1 MRSFVGGCRVVLC
14 AAVLLA
20 GASAMVAADTTPV
33 NGTGLLDAAEAGD
46 HAAAMRLMTAKGA
59 NVNAAYVNTAGADGA
74 TAIMYAAANGDLELV
89 RALIK
94 AGANVKLENQFGS
107 SALTEAAIIGS
118 APVIDALLKAG
129 ADPNFK
135 TPNGE
140 TPLMAAARSGKVDAA
155 KALLDAGADINAKE
169 TWGEQSA
176 LMWAAAHSQA
186 GMVKFLASYKGP
198 SGGANLNE
206 HGKIN
211 QWERKVI
218 QEPRP
223 KDMNKGGFTA
233 LHYAAREGC
242 AACVQNLLA
251 AGADPDSEDPD
262 RETPLLLALENMHF
276 DTAAELVK
284 GGADLDKWDLFG
296 RSPVY
301 MAADVST
308 LPMKGNGAMAVLPSP
323 DKLTAVDA
331 GRMMLERGADP
342 NIQLKRRP
350 PYRDVPQDRGGD
362 GMLAQG
368 ATPLLR
374 AARGGDDKFVALL
387 LEFKALVDL
396 PSKEGITPLMAA
408 AGVDYGTRVTR
419 GRNRTDEGVLASM
432 ELLIKAGANVNARD
446 MVDRGGG
453 GGRGGGGA
461 RGGGGGAAGGGAGA
475 AGGGARGGGGGAR
488 GGGRGGG
495 APAGPA
501 PTAAVITGVPAPAED
516 SASARIAQTFRRG
529 SQMPSANAVPNQ
541 TALHGAAEHGFDK
554 FIEFLA
560 ANGADLTAKDASGR
574 TPLDVARG
582 AGGARGGA
590 DAFPKTVALLESL
603 MQAKG
608 IPVPT
613 VAGR

>member
-1 MRSFVGGCRVVLC
+1 MRKFV
-14 AAVLLA
+14 AATAVLLA
-20 GASAMVAADTTPV
+20 GASMIFA
-33 NGTGLLDAAEAGD
+33 GSLLDTAESGD
-46 HAAAMRLMTAKGA
+46 HLAAMRLATVKGA
-59 NVNAAYVNTAGADGA
+59 DVNATAADGS

-94 AGANVKLENQFGS
+94 AGANVKLANQFGT

-118 APVIDALLKAG
+118 APIIETLLKAG

-140 TPLMAAARSGKVDAA
+140 TPLMAAARTGKVDGA
-155 KALLDAGADINAKE
+155 KALLDAGANINLKE
-169 TWGEQSA
+169 NWGGQSA
-176 LMWAAAHSQA
+176 LMWAAAQSQA
-186 GMVKFLASYKGP
+186 DMVKFLAGH
-198 SGGANLNE
+198 GANLND
-206 HGKIN
+206 HGKVN
-211 QWERKVI
+211 QWERKII

-223 KDMNKGGFTA
+223 KDMNKGGFTP

-242 AACVQNLLA
+242 AACVQNLLT
-251 AGADPDSEDPD
+251 AGGDPDSEDPD

-276 DTAAELVK
+276 DTAAVLVK

-308 LPMKGNGAMAVLPSP
+308 LPTKGNGAVAVLPSP
-323 DKLTAVDA
+323 DKLTAVDV
-331 GRMMLERGADP
+331 GRMLLDKGANP

-362 GMLAQG
+362 TMLAQG

-387 LEFKALVDL
+387 LEYKALVDL

-408 AGVDYGTRVTR
+408 AGVDYGARVTR

-432 ELLIKAGANVNARD
+432 DLLIKAGANVNARSIT
-446 MVDRGGG
+446 DRSLVA
-453 GGRGGGGA
+453 GR
-461 RGGGGGAAGGGAGA
+461 GGAGA
-475 AGGGARGGGGGAR
+475 FGAGESVG
-488 GGGRGGG
+488 
-495 APAGPA
+495 
-501 PTAAVITGVPAPAED
+501 
-516 SASARIAQTFRRG
+516 ARIAQQNAHRG
-529 SQMPSANAVPNQ
+529 GQMPSANAVPNQ

-554 FIEFLA
+554 FIEFLVA
-560 ANGADLTAKDASGR
+560 KGADLTIKDASGR
-574 TPLDVARG
+574 TPLDIARG

-590 DAFPKTVALLESL
+590 DAYPKTVALLESL
-603 MQAKG
+603 MKAKA
-608 IPVPT
+608 IPVAA
-613 VAGR
+613 VSGR

>member
-1 MRSFVGGCRVVLC
+1 MRGLTAVF
-14 AAVLLA
+14 AVLLA
-20 GASAMVAADTTPV
+20 GTSMAVAGGPSLIET
-33 NGTGLLDAAEAGD
+33 AEAGD
-46 HAAAMRLMTAKGA
+46 HETAMRLLSSKGA
-59 NVNAAYVNTAGADGA
+59 NVNATGADGA
-74 TAIMYAAANGDLELV
+74 TAVMYAAANGDLELV

-94 AGANVKLENQFGS
+94 AGANVKLTNQFGT
-107 SALTEAAIIGS
+107 SAITEAAIIGS
-118 APVIDALLKAG
+118 APIISALLKAG
-129 ADPNFK
+129 ADANFK

-140 TPLMAAARSGKVDAA
+140 TPLMAAARSGNVDTA

-176 LMWAAAHSQA
+176 LMWAAAQSQA
-186 GMVKFLASYKGP
+186 EMVKFLASN
-198 SGGANLNE
+198 GANLND
-206 HGKIN
+206 HGKVN
-211 QWERKVI
+211 QWERKII

-223 KDMNKGGFTA
+223 KDMNKGGFTP

-276 DTAAELVK
+276 DTAAVLVK
-284 GGADLDKWDLFG
+284 GGADLNKWDLFG

-308 LPMKGNGAMAVLPSP
+308 LPTKGNGAVAVLPSP
-323 DKLTAVDA
+323 DKLNAVDI
-331 GRMMLERGADP
+331 GRMMLEKGADP

-362 GMLAQG
+362 QMLAQG

-374 AARGGDDKFVALL
+374 AARGGDAKFVALL
-387 LEFKALVDL
+387 IEYKALVDL

-419 GRNRTDEGVLASM
+419 GRNRTDDGILASM
-432 ELLIKAGANVNARD
+432 DLLIKAGANINARS
-446 MVDRGGG
+446 VLDRNLTF
-453 GGRGGGGA
+453 GGRGG
-461 RGGGGGAAGGGAGA
+461 AGGFGAG
-475 AGGGARGGGGGAR
+475 
-488 GGGRGGG
+488 
-495 APAGPA
+495 
-501 PTAAVITGVPAPAED
+501 E
-516 SASARIAQTFRRG
+516 SASARIAQNAHRT
-529 SQMPSANAVPNQ
+529 SQTPSANAVPNE

-554 FIEFLA
+554 FIEFLV

-582 AGGARGGA
+582 AGGIRGGA
-590 DAFPKTVALLESL
+590 DAFPKTVTLLESL
-603 MQAKG
+603 MTAKG
-608 IPVPT
+608 IPVT
-613 VAGR
+613 KDLAQAQK